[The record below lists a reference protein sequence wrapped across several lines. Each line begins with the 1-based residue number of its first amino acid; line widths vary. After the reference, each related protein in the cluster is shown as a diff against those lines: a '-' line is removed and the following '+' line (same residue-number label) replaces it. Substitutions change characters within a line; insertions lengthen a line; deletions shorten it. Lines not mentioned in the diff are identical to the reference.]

1 MIVKSKKQTNKKPKR
16 ERSGRDSFL
25 VREFP
30 YHENYVSMTRES
42 LAYMSLRHGLM
53 RLLCLEGLTLV
64 VIT

>member
-25 VREFP
+25 VREFH

-42 LAYMSLRHGLM
+42 YMSLRHGLM
-53 RLLCLEGLTLV
+53 RLLCLEEGLTLV